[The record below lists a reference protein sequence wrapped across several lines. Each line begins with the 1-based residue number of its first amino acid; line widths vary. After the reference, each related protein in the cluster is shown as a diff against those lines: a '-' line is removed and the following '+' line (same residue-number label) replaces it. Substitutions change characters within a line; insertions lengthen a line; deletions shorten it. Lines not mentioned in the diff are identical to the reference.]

1 MKPYRF
7 ILSFVLVLIGGMVVP
22 CSRGDEEW
30 EKVGMSKERYIEYQ
44 TGIQD
49 EDEYE
54 AVQQFG
60 RACSLA
66 AVSDHPGIYTVRLL
80 TQSFPILVRS
90 PQGRKRLKYE
100 ALMVKVSNVCQ
111 AELGDEDRGFL
122 DGILAL
128 KDGGEAA
135 EHGECGMEMEPESG
149 EGEAADR

>member
-7 ILSFVLVLIGGMVVP
+7 VLIFVLVLIGGMVVP

-30 EKVGMSKERYIEYQ
+30 EQVGMSRERYAEDQ
-44 TGIQD
+44 AGIQD

-80 TQSFPILVRS
+80 AQSVPILVRF
-90 PQGRKRLKYE
+90 PEGRKRLKYE

-111 AELGDEDRGFL
+111 AELTDEDRGFL
-122 DGILAL
+122 EGILAL
-128 KDGGEAA
+128 EDEDEVEGYGERR
-135 EHGECGMEMEPESG
+135 MEIEPEG
-149 EGEAADR
+149 RERDDC